1 MLENRNFVLF
11 LGLAYGGYIF
21 LQYDLRPGVSNALFL
36 GGYVT
41 ASGNCNTEA

>member
-1 MLENRNFVLF
+1 VLGNRDFVFL

-21 LQYDLRPGVSNALFL
+21 FQYDLRPGVPNALFL

-41 ASGNCNTEA
+41 AFGNYNTEA